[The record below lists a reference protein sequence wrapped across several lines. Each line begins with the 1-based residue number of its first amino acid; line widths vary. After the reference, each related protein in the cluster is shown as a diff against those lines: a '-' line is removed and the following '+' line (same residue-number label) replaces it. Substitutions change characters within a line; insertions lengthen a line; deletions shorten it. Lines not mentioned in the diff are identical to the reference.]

1 MSVRPRR
8 RAASVLVG
16 MAAVLAGASTRTAE
30 AGTAP
35 AAVLAS
41 YSFEDDVA
49 TGPDTFAIWQ
59 GAKGRVALTT
69 DFHVSGFRAVEL
81 RDVAGDGNFPEL
93 QGYFPVRSAG
103 RLFFHFALLTTDAR
117 EELNIALA
125 GPRYFTVE
133 KDGIGF
139 WLSVQDGQLVHHSD
153 SIPKKLMPVE
163 AFVWY
168 AVDVAFDVAA
178 GRYDLVVRREGRRE
192 PVVALRAQPNAAN
205 QPGSAVDKFS
215 FVGAPFSDRS
225 NVTYYV
231 DDVMIAT
238 DESVVPPPF
247 VAPGRRKLFVDSF
260 QAYERLLREKARCL
274 PAGVPEDLGLSAADM
289 SDLQREGVLYALEAM
304 LRGGTPDWNAFPAER
319 RRRFGPRLQ
328 ALADWNDGCALL
340 ERGDASGALLR
351 FERAEAAAPAGH
363 VYTLSAALAL
373 AGLGRFDAADLRLAR
388 LAAAWQDDPRYAV
401 ASAFVGVR
409 RGDLDRA
416 EEWLRAPADRVLDR
430 ELSPALRLL
439 RSGLITLDLIEALKR
454 EAAGVFRERVEETF
468 VAEQYYYVL
477 LWKGRYDLARG
488 YADRMVTRLSRAEV
502 PTSLWSERSGDAAF
516 FAGDLPVARELY
528 AEAEKGEPAR
538 ASLLL
543 KQADVAFLLGDVETE
558 RRLRER
564 FYGAFAAE

>member
-1 MSVRPRR
+1 VSARPRG
-8 RAASVLVG
+8 RAARRVVA
-16 MAAVLAGASTRTAE
+16 MAAVFGASILAT
-30 AGTAP
+30 P
-35 AAVLAS
+35 AAAASGAVLAS

-59 GAKGRVALTT
+59 GTKGRVALTT

-93 QGYFPVRSAG
+93 QGYFPVRNSG
-103 RLFFHFALLTTDAR
+103 RLFFHFAMLTTDAR

-139 WLSVQDGQLVHHSD
+139 WLSAQDGTLVHHSD
-153 SIPKKLMPVE
+153 SIPRKLLPLE

-168 AVDVAFDVAA
+168 SVDVTFDVGA
-178 GRYDLVVRREGRRE
+178 GRYDLVIGREGRRE
-192 PVVALRAQPNAAN
+192 PVVALRDQPNAAN
-205 QPGSAVDKFS
+205 QPRSAVDKFS

-238 DESVVPPPF
+238 DEAAVPAAF

-274 PAGVPEDLGLSAADM
+274 PAGGPADLGLSAADM
-289 SDLQREGVLYALEAM
+289 SDLQREGALYALETL

-340 ERGDASGALLR
+340 ERGDPTAALAR

-363 VYTLSAALAL
+363 VFTLSAALAL
-373 AGLGRFDAADLRLAR
+373 AGLGRFDHADLRLAR
-388 LAAAWQDDPRYAV
+388 LAAVWQDDPRYAV
-401 ASAFVGVR
+401 ASAYVGVR

-416 EEWLRAPADRVLDR
+416 EEWLRAPAEGVLDR
-430 ELSPALRLL
+430 DLSPALRLL
-439 RSGLITLDLIEALKR
+439 RSGLITLDLVEALKR
-454 EAAGVFRERVEETF
+454 EAGELFRERVEETF

-477 LWKGRYDLARG
+477 LWKARYDLARG
-488 YADRMVTRLSRAEV
+488 YADRMVTRLSRAGV
-502 PTSLWSERSGDAAF
+502 ATSLWYERSGDAAF
-516 FAGDLPVARELY
+516 FAGDVPVARELY